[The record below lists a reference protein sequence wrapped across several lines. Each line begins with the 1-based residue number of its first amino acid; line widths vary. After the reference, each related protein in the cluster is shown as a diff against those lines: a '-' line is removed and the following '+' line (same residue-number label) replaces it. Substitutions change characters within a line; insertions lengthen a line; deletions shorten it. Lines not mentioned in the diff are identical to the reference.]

1 MRKFE
6 NRTLRRPRRYVRA
19 DLLLPGDVFLSRS
32 TDKDSNWI
40 AWATLG
46 PFSHAA
52 IYPAKYNYCLFES
65 SDDGVGF
72 VSLDVVKICRDSGQD
87 RRIVLLDVSDHQKLE
102 IRRHPELAE
111 RCRTDSGRQE
121 VEDRLAECLV
131 PRYGFEYPALEA
143 LSNAVPY
150 LPGWV
155 VKPVLWAIARVRREP
170 AAVVPG
176 LFCSQVVFEALKYLR
191 AAPLKRDRLSE
202 TVSPNTL
209 ASPCLS
215 RLEVVDGVIVDET
228 FDCEPLDPGST
239 ALKDIH
245 LLQDSLLRQANTA
258 REQGYKKTL
267 LGANASLAR
276 LLALYENVA
285 TARTRGRR

>member
-1 MRKFE
+1 MCGSFE

-72 VSLDVVKICRDSGQD
+72 VSLDVVKICRDSGRTGVSCCSTSRIIKSWRSVAHPNSLSVAARTVVG
-87 RRIVLLDVSDHQKLE
+87 RRSRIACRVSGAEVWLRVPGARGSLE
-102 IRRHPELAE
+102 R
-111 RCRTDSGRQE
+111 G
-121 VEDRLAECLV
+121 
-131 PRYGFEYPALEA
+131 
-143 LSNAVPY
+143 AVSSRV
-150 LPGWV
+150 V

-258 REQGYKKTL
+258 REQGYKKPC
-267 LGANASLAR
+267 SER
-276 LLALYENVA
+276 MRVW
-285 TARTRGRR
+285 RDC